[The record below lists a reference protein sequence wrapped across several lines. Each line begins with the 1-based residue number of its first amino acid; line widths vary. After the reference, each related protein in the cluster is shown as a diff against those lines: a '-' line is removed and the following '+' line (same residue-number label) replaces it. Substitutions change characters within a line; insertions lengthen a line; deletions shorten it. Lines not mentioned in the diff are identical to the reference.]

1 MLFNDLQVKWSQRQV
16 LTPVI
21 DRARRFGA
29 NEDGNLTIFSI
40 TLFMLMMMIGGVAVD
55 MMRFENN
62 RVALQ
67 NTLDRSTLAAAA
79 MTQKRTPTTV
89 VEDYFLKA
97 GLSSYLTNV
106 TVTQGISFRNV
117 KAKAAAVT
125 ETPFLATVGVNS
137 LAATGWSEA
146 EQRINNIEISMV
158 LDVSGSMASNNKI
171 TNLKN
176 AAKEFVDT
184 VLLTD
189 TEKKISIAIVPFNG
203 QVNMTQ
209 TFRSKFNATNNPNVA
224 NMNCFDLPPSAYT
237 TLEMSTSAPMSMTA
251 NADTLSSTSTAV
263 GFLSPTNSQALQNPA
278 NAWCMPST
286 KNVIVPP
293 TNVISDLKNVI
304 DGLEATGATSIN
316 AGMKWGTSLLDSSM
330 KSLFTNMIGLGQMP
344 PELAS
349 RPAFYADTDSMKVV
363 ILMTDGEHWA
373 EERVQETYKSGNSP
387 IYRSNGDGNVSVR
400 HTTGRP
406 ATAGANEY
414 YVPHQNKWL
423 AAPWNSGGGVTQ
435 QTWPQVWAR
444 HRTSFV
450 AWQYYAMPLG
460 TTNSTRSTQ
469 YNNAMAMFRLQTP
482 TSTMNSQ
489 LQSLCTQARAKGVV
503 IYTIAFEAPT
513 AGQTQLQ
520 ACASAPSYY
529 FDADGLQISTA
540 FRAIAS
546 NISQLRLK

>member
-1 MLFNDLQVKWSQRQV
+1 MLFNDLQVKLSKRQA

-21 DRARRFGA
+21 DRARRFGEA
-29 NEDGNLTIFSI
+29 EDGNLTIFSI
-40 TLFMLMMMIGGVAVD
+40 TLFMLMMMIGGVAID

-62 RVALQ
+62 RVMLQ

-79 MTQKRTPTTV
+79 MSQKLTPTSV
-89 VEDYFLKA
+89 VQDYFLKA
-97 GLSSYLTNV
+97 GLSSFLTNV
-106 TVTQGISFRNV
+106 TVTNGLSFRNV
-117 KAKAAAVT
+117 KAKAEAIT
-125 ETPFLATVGVNS
+125 ETPFLGTVGVNS
-137 LAATGWSEA
+137 LSATGWSEA
-146 EQRINNIEISMV
+146 EQRINNIEISLV
-158 LDVSGSMASNNKI
+158 LDVSGSMASNGKI

-224 NMNCFDLPPSAYT
+224 NMNCFDLPASAYT

-263 GFLSPTNSQALQNPA
+263 GFLSPTNSQALQDPSNV
-278 NAWCMPST
+278 WCMPST

-293 TNVISDLKNVI
+293 TNVVSDLKNAI
-304 DGLEATGATSIN
+304 DNFQATGATSIN

-330 KSLFTNMIGLGQMP
+330 KSLFTSMIGQGQMP

-373 EERVQETYKSGNSP
+373 EERVPEAYKSGNSP

-406 ATAGANEY
+406 ATTGANEY
-414 YVPHQNKWL
+414 FVPHKNQWL

-435 QTWPQVWAR
+435 QTWPQIWKR
-444 HRTSFV
+444 HRTTFV
-450 AWQYYAMPLG
+450 AWQYYAMALG
-460 TTNSTRSTQ
+460 TTNSSRNSQ
-469 YNNAMAMFRLQTP
+469 YNNAMALFRIQTP
-482 TSTMNSQ
+482 TSTMDTQ
-489 LQSLCTQARAKGVV
+489 LQSLCSQARAEGVV
-503 IYTIAFEAPT
+503 IYTIAFEAP
-513 AGQTQLQ
+513 ANGQTQLQ
-520 ACASAPSYY
+520 ACASAPAYY
-529 FDADGLQISTA
+529 FDAQGLQISTA